1 MNSYFSH
8 DSNARNDQKILQ
20 LRIQHH
26 AAGYGVYFMI
36 LERLREEKDYMS
48 IKDYNSIAFDLHEDA
63 GLIKNVVED
72 FGLFVFTEDGEY
84 FYSESFND
92 RMALKDEKSRKRS
105 NAGKKGAAK
114 RWNDNANQ
122 ETSSNDGNAIT
133 KPRKNGNAM
142 AKPSENIASKVKE
155 SKGKERKVNQTKE
168 PKTTE
173 TTKDIYIN
181 AREEIFNKIE
191 TEFGRPLSPIE
202 LETISI
208 WIDEDHFSYEIII
221 CALQEAVLNQVW
233 NLKYMNTI
241 LQNWSKQHIT
251 NKQEYAAMKQ
261 QRANQKAPVEP
272 VAAKKTLPK
281 IPIYKIS
288 EQEL

>member
-1 MNSYFSH
+1 VARLVEWNFFDRDLFNSAKVLTSVNIQNRYFE
-8 DSNARNDQKILQ
+8 A
-20 LRIQHH
+20 
-26 AAGYGVYFMI
+26 
-36 LERLREEKDYMS
+36 
-48 IKDYNSIAFDLHEDA
+48 IKRRKSPKPTLYVINVDINS
-63 GLIKNVVED
+63 
-72 FGLFVFTEDGEY
+72 
-84 FYSESFND
+84 
-92 RMALKDEKSRKRS
+92 
-105 NAGKKGAAK
+105 
-114 RWNDNANQ
+114 
-122 ETSSNDGNAIT
+122 TSSDVNADINT
-133 KPRKNGNAM
+133 Q
-142 AKPSENIASKVKE
+142 SKVKE
-155 SKGKERKVNQTKE
+155 SKVNQTKE

-202 LETISI
+202 LETIGI

-272 VAAKKTLPK
+272 VAAKKNLPK

-288 EQEL
+288 EQDIPEKNITDIKTGETK

>member
-1 MNSYFSH
+1 MARPTKEGLDYFSL
-8 DSNARNDQKILQ
+8 DVDIFEDEVIEGISGEFEIKGELAVIKL
-20 LRIQHH
+20 LC
-26 AAGYGVYFMI
+26 AVY
-36 LERLREEKDYMS
+36 
-48 IKDYNSIAFDLHEDA
+48 
-63 GLIKNVVED
+63 
-72 FGLFVFTEDGEY
+72 
-84 FYSESFND
+84 
-92 RMALKDEKSRKRS
+92 
-105 NAGKKGAAK
+105 KKGYFIV
-114 RWNDNANQ
+114 WNDLMQAKIAKQIQGSKGLVNQ
-122 ETSSNDGNAIT
+122 IVARLVEWNFFDRDLFNSAKVLTSVNIQNRYFEAIKRRKSPKPTLYVINVDINSTSSDVNADINT
-133 KPRKNGNAM
+133 Q
-142 AKPSENIASKVKE
+142 SKVKE
-155 SKGKERKVNQTKE
+155 SKVNQTKE

-173 TTKDIYIN
+173 TTKDIYTN

-202 LETISI
+202 LETIGI
-208 WIDEDHFSYEIII
+208 WIDEDHFSYEIVI

-272 VAAKKTLPK
+272 VAAKKNLPK

-288 EQEL
+288 EQE

>member
-122 ETSSNDGNAIT
+122 ETSSNDG
-133 KPRKNGNAM
+133 KAM
-142 AKPSENIASKVKE
+142 AMPQENIASKVKE
-155 SKGKERKVNQTKE
+155 TKVNKSKVNQTKE

-202 LETISI
+202 LETIGI
-208 WIDEDHFSYEIII
+208 WIDEDHFSYEIVI

-261 QRANQKAPVEP
+261 QRANEKAPVEP
-272 VAAKKTLPK
+272 VAAKKNLPK
-281 IPIYKIS
+281 IPIYKIAD
-288 EQEL
+288 Q